1 MLIRDIDIK
10 GKIVLAPLAGYT
22 NKVYR
27 KIAKEMGASLVYSEM
42 VSSKGLIYENKKT
55 FEMIDVTHD
64 ESPVSLQLFGGDVD
78 EMIEAAKI
86 VDKESDC
93 DIIDINM
100 GCPVKKVL
108 KANSG
113 SCLLLDVKKIEDMV
127 RGVVNAVSKP
137 VSVKIRAGW
146 DHSSINVVEVAQAIE
161 RAGASVIAVHGRTK
175 SDLYRGHVNLDYIKM
190 AKDAVTIPVIGNG
203 DIKSVKDAVKML
215 EYTGCDAIM
224 IGRGTFGNPWL
235 IKEIHAHLNNE
246 EFTPPTKEEKVE
258 MMLRHFNEL
267 VELKGEKVAILEMR
281 SQAAWY
287 VKGLENTKE
296 FKQKLVYI
304 TTKEEFYNLV
314 KLYIME

>member
-1 MLIRDIDIK
+1 MLIKDIDIK
-10 GKIVLAPLAGYT
+10 GKIVLAPMAGYT

-42 VSSKGLIYENKKT
+42 VSSKGLIFENKKT
-55 FEMIDVTHD
+55 FEMIDVGHD

-78 EMIEAAKI
+78 EMIQAAKI
-86 VDKESDC
+86 IDKESDC

-146 DHSSINVVEVAQAIE
+146 DHSSINVASVAKAIE

-190 AKDAVTIPVIGNG
+190 AKESVSIPVIGNG
-203 DIKSVKDAVKML
+203 DIKSVADAIKML
-215 EYTGCDAIM
+215 EYTKCDAIM

-235 IKEIHAHLNNE
+235 IKEIYAYLNNE
-246 EFTPPTKEEKVE
+246 EFTPPTKQEKID
-258 MMLRHFNEL
+258 MLLRHFNDL
-267 VELKGEKVAILEMR
+267 VKLKGEKIAILEMR
-281 SQAAWY
+281 SLAAWY
-287 VKGLENTKE
+287 VKGFVNSKE

-304 TTKEEFYNLV
+304 KTIDEFYEIV
-314 KLYIME
+314 KLYL